1 MIVSRNWLNDY
12 VSMDVDHDELVD
24 RLTMSG
30 LNHEATETVGDDL
43 AIDLEVTSNR
53 PDCLGHIGIAR
64 EIATLFERELTLPSN
79 TYEVASETVADVC
92 GVEIQAPDLC
102 PRYTAR
108 LVRGVKI
115 GPSPQWLVDR
125 LATIGVASVNNVVD
139 VTNYVMFEC
148 GQPLHAFDFA
158 KLQGGRIIVRQPLA
172 DETIEAIDH
181 HTYKLE
187 PGMCV
192 IADASR
198 AVAIGGVMGGA
209 QTEVGDQTT
218 DVLIEAASF
227 NPLSIRNTARK
238 LNLHSPSSFRF
249 ERTID
254 PAMVDWA
261 SRRCCQLI
269 QQIAG
274 GEILDGVVDEGAM
287 PPAPQPITMRFEQV
301 TRILGISVPHD
312 FAASTL
318 QRLGLQI
325 DDADE
330 RQITAT
336 PPTWRADLTR
346 EIDLIEEVGRIY
358 GFDKIPDD
366 AIVPMA
372 ASHKTDFD
380 RVRDKVERVM
390 TGAGFDEAI
399 TASFVPEPWSEA
411 FSPWTDQPALRAT
424 QPMLGV
430 LEKSSQNIGAVD
442 CIRRSLVP
450 SLLEARRINEYRSNV
465 DIELF
470 EIAKAYL
477 PSDQP
482 IPDQPTLLGL
492 VSGRDFY
499 AAKGILT
506 GLLNVLNPDLKWDLA
521 EWRDELLD
529 PNLCGEL
536 KIDGQS
542 IGYIGAVS
550 KSGKKKFGL
559 RTNAVVAEINLTRL
573 APLAVLTPI
582 HHDPSP
588 FPSVS
593 RDFNFI
599 LDESVRW
606 ADLESCVRS
615 AGSDLLEQ
623 IQYRETFRDP
633 DRDGEGKKRVLLTA
647 TFRSPDSTL
656 TGEQVDELSR
666 AIVDACHAK
675 LGANLVG

>member
-12 VSMDVDHDELVD
+12 VSMDVDLDELVD

-30 LNHEATETVGDDL
+30 LNHEGTESVGDDL

-64 EIATLFERELTLPSN
+64 EIATLFERDLNIPAVNYQPE
-79 TYEVASETVADVC
+79 SEQVVDTC
-92 GVEIQAPDLC
+92 RVEIQAPDLC

-108 LVRGVKI
+108 LIRGVQV

-148 GQPLHAFDFA
+148 GQPLHAFDFE
-158 KLQGGRIIVRQPLA
+158 KLEGGRIIVREPFA

-192 IADASR
+192 IADANR

-274 GEILDGVVDEGAM
+274 GRILDGVLDEGST
-287 PPAPQPITMRFEQV
+287 PPQPQSVTMRFDQV
-301 TRILGISVPHD
+301 TRILGISIPHD
-312 FAASTL
+312 FAIRTL
-318 QRLGLQI
+318 QRLGLRI
-325 DDADE
+325 DETDDQ
-330 RQITAT
+330 QITAT

-358 GFDKIPDD
+358 GFDKVPDD

-372 ASHKTDFD
+372 ASHKVDFD
-380 RVRDKVERVM
+380 RVRDKVERVI

-411 FSPWTDQPALRAT
+411 FSPWTDQPALRAS

-470 EIAKAYL
+470 EIAKTYL
-477 PSDQP
+477 PSEDP
-482 IPDQPTLLGL
+482 IPDQPTMLGL

-499 AAKGILT
+499 EVKGILT

-521 EWRDELLD
+521 EWRDDLLD

-536 KIDGQS
+536 RINGQP
-542 IGYIGAVS
+542 IGYLGTVS

-559 RTNAVVAEINLTRL
+559 RSDAVVAEINLTHL

-588 FPSVS
+588 FPAVS
-593 RDFNFI
+593 RDFNFV

-606 ADLESCVRS
+606 AELESCVRS
-615 AGSDLLEQ
+615 AGSELLEQ

-633 DRDGEGKKRVLLTA
+633 ERDGEGKKRVLMTV

-656 TGEQVDELSR
+656 TGDQVEELCR
-666 AIVDACHAK
+666 AIVDACGSK
-675 LGANLVG
+675 LGAKLVG